1 MTAIRQKSP
10 NGGLIRWDLVQVGAK
25 EMEHLRPQF
34 GLCSE
39 TMTVMCRLWIT
50 SRDSEDQFA
59 NVEDE
64 AEVLKPAPNDFLQRW
79 PGVEAGQ

>member
-1 MTAIRQKSP
+1 
-10 NGGLIRWDLVQVGAK
+10 
-25 EMEHLRPQF
+25 
-34 GLCSE
+34 
-39 TMTVMCRLWIT
+39 MCRLWIT